1 MAIPKKVK
9 YRKHHRGRTKG
20 KDQKGSRINFGK
32 WALKALEP
40 GQLSERQLEAA
51 RRAIAR
57 HMKRGGQI
65 WMRVFPDKPI
75 TSLPAESRMGKG
87 KGDVDHFSAV
97 VKPGRIIFEIAGVRD
112 SVAKEALRLARHKL
126 SVKSKVIEK
135 VKQ

>member
-20 KDQKGSRINFGK
+20 QDQKGSRINFGQ

-40 GQLSERQLEAA
+40 GQLSERELEAA

-57 HMKRGGQI
+57 HMKRAGQI

-75 TSLPAESRMGKG
+75 TSLPLESRMGKG
-87 KGDVDHFSAV
+87 KGEVDHFSAV
-97 VKPGRIIFEIAGVRD
+97 VKPGRIIFEVAGVKN

-126 SVKSKVIEK
+126 SVKAKVIEK